1 MITMATNKI
10 FISHS
15 STDKGWAREFAQR
28 LSGVGADVWFD
39 EFNIKPGDS
48 ISESVERGMRASDT
62 IVLLVS
68 DQSVN
73 NSNFF
78 FELGAALGMN
88 KKIVLIIPEGFSV
101 SKLPISVQRRKYL
114 VRKSPEET
122 AAELAAGLELLH
134 GEAA

>member
-1 MITMATNKI
+1 MAANKI

-15 STDKGWAREFAQR
+15 SADKGWAREFAKR

-39 EFNIKPGDS
+39 EFSIKPGDS
-48 ISESVERGMRASDT
+48 ISESVERGMRASDM

-88 KKIVLIIPEGFSV
+88 KKIVLIVPEGFSA

-114 VRKSPEET
+114 VRKSPKET
-122 AAELAAGLELLH
+122 AEELAVGLELLH